1 MHGQGA
7 PSNISTKDK
16 GLLPMKGQEPCY
28 QNYFRNQVFFH
39 FSIELIPILPTNAA
53 IEGVLFAVVIYIK
66 QHTSVNREAVRKVSL
81 KSTWF
86 DKACAVARKL
96 SAQVFTGIMSI
107 YGQTGL
113 LGRRYPRGYGTKAKQ
128 TGKRHCQ

>member
-53 IEGVLFAVVIYIK
+53 REGALFAVVIYIK
-66 QHTSVNREAVRKVSL
+66 QHTSVNREAVRKASL

-86 DKACAVARKL
+86 DKACAVGAKIVGEGVYRYRVYSWADGFIGPAL
-96 SAQVFTGIMSI
+96 SSW
-107 YGQTGL
+107 L
-113 LGRRYPRGYGTKAKQ
+113 W
-128 TGKRHCQ
+128 H